1 MTFVN
6 ERKFLFFDIE
16 MSKFLQSLAVLFCC
30 DIIFSHHLLQLM
42 FFFIFRDDMY
52 ELGWA
57 LSSIIAHRGL
67 TWGWGIYN
75 IVCKIELTF
84 CFLHIVDNLSVIIF
98 WWPKLM
104 KGQLP
109 IPGWS
114 ISKWQIQQNSAR
126 WHFLH
131 REMTLISSTDDN
143 VYTVLMHW
151 FTFWLFIC
159 EGCSWCLERG
169 QSRPLPSLG
178 PSWSQD

>member
-1 MTFVN
+1 M
-6 ERKFLFFDIE
+6 
-16 MSKFLQSLAVLFCC
+16 C
-30 DIIFSHHLLQLM
+30 
-42 FFFIFRDDMY
+42 

-104 KGQLP
+104 KGQLQLFVP

-178 PSWSQD
+178 PSWSQDELIQSARHLCYIYHCLISFLYTRLQLIWKTSSPDWSSICI